1 MVALPQRNNNNLIG
15 DYLLASLSYCAQ
27 PSQNGVP
34 NSDELRN
41 WVAII
46 VPDKPIFVNQTVER
60 LSDIFKA
67 TSEMPVSKP
76 LLDKIFGTYTFD
88 AGARGSDVS
97 SLVISWMDKASLEN
111 NWEQV
116 RGFAAKL
123 QRESGEECIGVIR
136 NGALVLVR
144 DWG

>member
-1 MVALPQRNNNNLIG
+1 MVALPQRNNHHHPIG
-15 DYLLASLSYCAQ
+15 DYLLASLLYCAK
-27 PSQNGVP
+27 PSQNGNP
-34 NSDELRN
+34 HELRN

-46 VPDKPIFVNQTVER
+46 VPDKPIFVNQTVEG

-88 AGARGSDVS
+88 SGARDTDISR
-97 SLVISWMDKASLEN
+97 LVISWMDKASFEN

-116 RGFAAKL
+116 RSFAAKL
-123 QRESGEECIGVIR
+123 QRESGEECIGVIS
-136 NGALVLVR
+136 NGALILVR